1 MKYSVFTTMSRI
13 IIIMII
19 IIIIIIIIMELIIK
33 LNFGLKGLGLQETK
47 NLFTIHRY
55 N

>member
-1 MKYSVFTTMSRI
+1 MKYSVFTTMSR
-13 IIIMII
+13 
-19 IIIIIIIIMELIIK
+19 IIIIIIMELIIK